1 MPSPS
6 KSSDETV
13 SSERSAQRRESLTAA
28 SSRRGSR
35 SMESSSGRREISSGR
50 RESSS
55 GRREFER
62 RAVASDEGPTVA
74 SGRAGSSSPG
84 KSQEVDERSS
94 NASVRRERSN
104 SSLQKA
110 SPREESFLKCNP
122 KEETVD
128 KGSPW
133 EEALPPVPSSGRV
146 SRSIENVL
154 SRCVVVHQITAFHQ
168 SSQLIKYH
176 SGPHQRIW
184 LKVVRPPFE

>member
-1 MPSPS
+1 
-6 KSSDETV
+6 
-13 SSERSAQRRESLTAA
+13 
-28 SSRRGSR
+28 
-35 SMESSSGRREISSGR
+35 MESSSGRREISSGR

-55 GRREFER
+55 GRRESER
-62 RAVASDEGPTVA
+62 RAVASDEGPAVA

-94 NASVRRERSN
+94 NASVRREKSN

-110 SPREESFLKCNP
+110 SPREESFSKCNP

-154 SRCVVVHQITAFHQ
+154 SRCVQITKSLLLT
-168 SSQLIKYH
+168 SSPVWPIHKI
-176 SGPHQRIW
+176 SFW
-184 LKVVRPPFE
+184 SPPENLVKSCQISI

>member
-55 GRREFER
+55 GRRESER

-94 NASVRRERSN
+94 NASVRRERCN

-122 KEETVD
+122 KEETVE
-128 KGSPW
+128 KGSSPW

-154 SRCVVVHQITAFHQ
+154 SRCVVVDQ
-168 SSQLIKYH
+168 SLVCTKSLLLI
-176 SGPHQRIW
+176 S
-184 LKVVRPPFE
+184 

>member
-1 MPSPS
+1 
-6 KSSDETV
+6 
-13 SSERSAQRRESLTAA
+13 
-28 SSRRGSR
+28 
-35 SMESSSGRREISSGR
+35 MESSSGRREISSGR

-74 SGRAGSSSPG
+74 SGRAGSSSSG

-94 NASVRRERSN
+94 NASVRREKSN
-104 SSLQKA
+104 ISLQKA
-110 SPREESFLKCNP
+110 SPREESVLKCNP

-133 EEALPPVPSSGRV
+133 EEPLPPVPSSGRV

-154 SRCVVVHQITAFHQ
+154 SRCVVVHQSLVCT
-168 SSQLIKYH
+168 K
-176 SGPHQRIW
+176 
-184 LKVVRPPFE
+184 